1 MNQRDLNKHRRL
13 VVTPHSS
20 NPRLPSTV
28 LNVECAEDEDVE
40 WQWTQTAQGRF
51 VSGYVIVPRP
61 IKTPRLKPNRSR
73 TA

>member
-1 MNQRDLNKHRRL
+1 MNQQQRTKRRRL
-13 VVTPHSS
+13 VVAPRPS
-20 NPRLPSTV
+20 NPRLASSV

-61 IKTPRLKPNRSR
+61 IKRLG
-73 TA
+73 